1 MNILTEETLSILP
14 EDLVVKARFMSKAYE
29 YLYCIENIL
38 RIFIDEHQ
46 EKNKMQIPASVQKAI
61 NERKTEEAKH
71 KWIALR
77 GSSDLYYMDFK
88 DLKSL
93 IVNNYDLFKN
103 DFPSEYWISAKIEDL
118 ARCRNLI
125 AHNSFLDKHELDLI
139 KANFNSI
146 VRQLQL
152 ATGKTSDKK
161 DAKPDPREFVRGL
174 NKSKVFTKSEVEA
187 GIEYALEFPPDLSVA
202 PFKLKSFFHQVA
214 ICIQFCFDRASVELF
229 PPFNMGKHSQ
239 EEGPVFLEDSVIF
252 QIGQYDIDDDG
263 IDEIFICLLDTN
275 EKNFSFDSVQVLVYK
290 YFPPAFGTHA
300 FRRENWELIG
310 NFSTGMIMKRPEV
323 IITERSITIPRF
335 HRGFYYE
342 WTFVRGIFRETGS
355 Y

>member
-14 EDLVVKARFMSKAYE
+14 EDLVVKARHMSKAYE

-38 RIFIDEHQ
+38 RIFIDNHP
-46 EKNKMQIPASVQKAI
+46 EKSKIQIPVSVRKTI
-61 NERKTEEAKH
+61 NERKNEEAKH

-77 GSSDLYYMDFK
+77 GNSDLYYMDFK
-88 DLKSL
+88 DLKGL
-93 IVNNYDLFKN
+93 IVSNYDVFKN
-103 DFPSEYWISAKIEDL
+103 DFPSEHWITAKIEDL

-146 VRQLQL
+146 ARQLQI
-152 ATGKTSDKK
+152 AAGNTNETVDTT
-161 DAKPDPREFVRGL
+161 PDSREFVKGL
-174 NKSKVFTKSEVEA
+174 KKPRVFTKKEMEE
-187 GIEYALEFPPDLSVA
+187 GIEYALEYPPDLGVA
-202 PFKLKSFFHQVA
+202 PFKLISFFQQVA
-214 ICIQFCFDRASVELF
+214 ICVQICFDGARVEFF
-229 PPFNMGKHSQ
+229 PPFKVGKHSE

-275 EKNFSFDSVQVLVYK
+275 ENNFSFDSVQVLVYK
-290 YFPPAFGTHA
+290 YFPPAFKTHA
-300 FRRENWELIG
+300 VRQENWELIG

-323 IITERSITIPRF
+323 IIEERSITIPRF